1 MKKTLYGLP
10 KKVIFCKKTL
20 MSNQRPSS
28 TQEFSHKSLEKK
40 NTITFDKKG
49 ISESWHY
56 AQQKKKINFEK
67 RENELSSA
75 IDRMGPIN
83 LAA

>member
-40 NTITFDKKG
+40 TLIKRVSLKVG
-49 ISESWHY
+49 IMH
-56 AQQKKKINFEK
+56 KKKKKLILIKGKKSYLNY
-67 RENELSSA
+67 
-75 IDRMGPIN
+75 
-83 LAA
+83 